1 MSLNQAKEKK
11 AVNHL
16 AGEKSPYLI
25 QHAENPVDWYPW
37 GEEAFEKAKKEDKPI
52 FLSIGYATCH
62 WCHVMA
68 HESFEDEEVAGIL
81 NEFFI
86 AIKVDRE
93 ERPDIDS
100 IYMSVCQ
107 TMTGSGGWPLSIF
120 MTPEAKPFYSG
131 TYFPKVGRM
140 GMPGFIEILKS
151 IDAAWKQKRSSILD
165 ASEKITDAVNL
176 GDDLP
181 KGGSVLG
188 KGTLKTGFDQLSAG
202 FDKNNGGFGSAPKFP
217 TPHQLTF
224 LLRWYKRSS
233 DPSALKIVETT
244 LDSMRRGGIFDQ
256 IGFGFH
262 RYSVDEKWLVP
273 HFEKM
278 LYDQAMLAM
287 AYTEAFQITGNARF
301 AETAKDIFTYVL
313 RDMTAPEGGFYSA
326 EDADSE
332 GREGLF
338 YVWTPQE
345 IKAHLGK
352 DLGERF
358 CRFYNIEEGGNFEDG
373 YSIPHVTVSLENF
386 AASEGIDPAEL
397 ENALESARERL
408 FEIRKKRIHPLKDD
422 KVLTSWNGL
431 MIAAFAKGAQAF
443 GEPAYAEAAKGSAGF
458 VLKHLKTKEGRL
470 LRRYRNGDAA
480 YPAYLDDYAFLVWGL
495 IELYE
500 ATFEVSWLEEA
511 AALNKSMIDIYW
523 DKKGGGLFFSGKG
536 NEALITR
543 SKEIYDGAIPS
554 GNSVAA
560 LNLLRLGRI
569 TGDIDLEQRSEQL
582 VNAFSNQVNAYPIAY
597 TQFLAALDFMIGPG
611 KEIVVAGNP
620 DNVITQEILGTI
632 QKRFL
637 PNKIILLKHPG
648 VPGKRLVVLS
658 SFVEALTPLD
668 NKPTVYVCEQ
678 YACKTPIT
686 DIKELEK
693 VLQ

>member
-1 MSLNQAKEKK
+1 
-11 AVNHL
+11 
-16 AGEKSPYLI
+16 
-25 QHAENPVDWYPW
+25 
-37 GEEAFEKAKKEDKPI
+37 
-52 FLSIGYATCH
+52 
-62 WCHVMA
+62 
-68 HESFEDEEVAGIL
+68 
-81 NEFFI
+81 
-86 AIKVDRE
+86 
-93 ERPDIDS
+93 
-100 IYMSVCQ
+100 
-107 TMTGSGGWPLSIF
+107 
-120 MTPEAKPFYSG
+120 
-131 TYFPKVGRM
+131 
-140 GMPGFIEILKS
+140 
-151 IDAAWKQKRSSILD
+151 
-165 ASEKITDAVNL
+165 
-176 GDDLP
+176 
-181 KGGSVLG
+181 
-188 KGTLKTGFDQLSAG
+188 
-202 FDKNNGGFGSAPKFP
+202 
-217 TPHQLTF
+217 
-224 LLRWYKRSS
+224 
-233 DPSALKIVETT
+233 
-244 LDSMRRGGIFDQ
+244 
-256 IGFGFH
+256 
-262 RYSVDEKWLVP
+262 
-273 HFEKM
+273 
-278 LYDQAMLAM
+278 
-287 AYTEAFQITGNARF
+287 
-301 AETAKDIFTYVL
+301 
-313 RDMTAPEGGFYSA
+313 MTAPEGGFYSA

-338 YVWTPQE
+338 YVWTPEE

-358 CRFYNIEEGGNFEDG
+358 CGFYNIEAGGNFEDG

-386 AASEGIDPAEL
+386 AASEGLDPAEL
-397 ENALESARERL
+397 ENTLESARERL

-431 MIAAFAKGAQAF
+431 MIAAFAKGYQAF
-443 GEPAYAEAAKGSAGF
+443 GEAAYADAAKGSAGF

-495 IELYE
+495 MELYE

-511 AALNKSMIDIYW
+511 VALNKSMIDIYW
-523 DKKGGGLFFSGKG
+523 DEKGGGLFFSGKG

-569 TGDIDLEQRSEQL
+569 TGNIDLEQRSEQL
-582 VNAFSNQVNAYPIAY
+582 VDAFSNQVTAYPIAY

-611 KEIVVAGNP
+611 KEIVVAGDP
-620 DNVITQEILGTI
+620 DNVTTQEILETI

-648 VPGKRLVVLS
+648 VPGKRLAVLS
-658 SFVEALTPLD
+658 PFVEALTPLD

-678 YACKTPIT
+678 YACKIPIT